1 MGFEK
6 EKKRRKTI
14 FLLSTGDALDRISQL
29 PEHIIHHILFFMP
42 PKDASR
48 TSTLSMTWRQA
59 WNSLPRS
66 DSDSQEKAE
75 FVEKTE
81 QFIKSVDEAL
91 LPLREQKKI
100 IQRFSLRMNLC
111 DAIYDSCIDNWIEL
125 VHGNHI
131 ETLDV
136 DILSMIHVKN
146 YVLPQKTFSV
156 ESLVKLSLSGCKLES
171 DNFSYNMKPICLR
184 ELTLRFVEI
193 DPHTIMKILRCCPLL
208 EVFVLDLCMKKRSF
222 VHLVNV
228 PKLKKAKLYGIS
240 WVRVE
245 APNLEVF
252 HCERFIGKLDNIAC
266 SKVKK
271 LKLKSVEPKKI
282 SIPDINY
289 KVLWS
294 EKIKISSRG
303 LKRLSL
309 SCDDQIMSLLQINCE
324 NLHSFK
330 FDSKSIPKSFS
341 ITSSA
346 CLEKIVNTLRPKGS
360 IDTFWFLRLRRYLG
374 KFKEHQTLSLRFQ
387 LTTNNFTS
395 EELVPIVKHFV
406 LHNVPTMQDYTAVLD
421 GLLWSCHP
429 KVLWTYSN
437 AENNEFIKFL
447 FQALVNRG
455 EEPNCCSDC
464 HIKCWR
470 HYLKAVMAK
479 YFDRRK
485 WKYVKLRHCDAV
497 FDSLSTL
504 ENCHK
509 IEFNFEWSL
518 LTRECVWTREKTT
531 HSHIGV

>member
-1 MGFEK
+1 MWCRKRRILRGKKKTIFLLRNMGFK
-6 EKKRRKTI
+6 KGKKRRKNI

-42 PKDASR
+42 PKDAAR

-66 DSDSQEKAE
+66 DFRFSSRNSYYSYVSEEEKAE
-75 FVEKTE
+75 FVEETG

-91 LPLREQKKI
+91 FPLREQKKI
-100 IQRFSLRMNLC
+100 IQRFSLNMSLC

-125 VHGNHI
+125 VNGNHI
-131 ETLDV
+131 ETLDLG
-136 DILSMIHVKN
+136 ILSMIHVKN

-171 DNFSYNMKPICLR
+171 DYFSYNMKPICLR

-193 DPHTIMKILRCCPLL
+193 DAHTIMKILRCCPLL
-208 EVFVLDLCMKKRSF
+208 EVFVLDLCMKMRSV

-240 WVRVE
+240 WDRVE

-271 LKLKSVEPKKI
+271 LKLKSVESKQI

-289 KVLWS
+289 KFPFLETLYLRVLRS

-309 SCDDQIMSLLQINCE
+309 SCDDQIMPLLQINCE
-324 NLHSFK
+324 NLHSFE
-330 FDSKSIPKSFS
+330 FDSESIPKSFS

-346 CLEKIVNTLRPKGS
+346 CPEKIVHTLWPKGS

-374 KFKEHQTLSLRFQ
+374 KFKEHQTLSLQFQ
-387 LTTNNFTS
+387 PTTVS
-395 EELVPIVKHFV
+395 P
-406 LHNVPTMQDYTAVLD
+406 
-421 GLLWSCHP
+421 
-429 KVLWTYSN
+429 
-437 AENNEFIKFL
+437 
-447 FQALVNRG
+447 
-455 EEPNCCSDC
+455 
-464 HIKCWR
+464 
-470 HYLKAVMAK
+470 
-479 YFDRRK
+479 
-485 WKYVKLRHCDAV
+485 
-497 FDSLSTL
+497 
-504 ENCHK
+504 
-509 IEFNFEWSL
+509 
-518 LTRECVWTREKTT
+518 
-531 HSHIGV
+531 

>member
-1 MGFEK
+1 MGLEK

-42 PKDASR
+42 LKDAAR

-66 DSDSQEKAE
+66 DFRFSSPNSSYSFVSEEEKAE

-111 DAIYDSCIDNWIEL
+111 DAIYDSCIDSWIEL
-125 VHGNHI
+125 VNGNHI
-131 ETLDV
+131 ETLDL

-171 DNFSYNMKPICLR
+171 DYFSYNMKPICLR

-193 DPHTIMKILRCCPLL
+193 DSHTIMKILRCCPLL
-208 EVFVLDLCMKKRSF
+208 EVFVLDLFLKMRSF

-266 SKVKK
+266 SKLKK
-271 LKLKSVEPKKI
+271 LKLKSVEPKQI
-282 SIPDINY
+282 SVPDINY
-289 KVLWS
+289 KS
-294 EKIKISSRG
+294 P
-303 LKRLSL
+303 
-309 SCDDQIMSLLQINCE
+309 
-324 NLHSFK
+324 F
-330 FDSKSIPKSFS
+330 
-341 ITSSA
+341 
-346 CLEKIVNTLRPKGS
+346 LRPC
-360 IDTFWFLRLRRYLG
+360 T
-374 KFKEHQTLSLRFQ
+374 
-387 LTTNNFTS
+387 
-395 EELVPIVKHFV
+395 
-406 LHNVPTMQDYTAVLD
+406 
-421 GLLWSCHP
+421 
-429 KVLWTYSN
+429 
-437 AENNEFIKFL
+437 
-447 FQALVNRG
+447 
-455 EEPNCCSDC
+455 
-464 HIKCWR
+464 
-470 HYLKAVMAK
+470 
-479 YFDRRK
+479 
-485 WKYVKLRHCDAV
+485 
-497 FDSLSTL
+497 
-504 ENCHK
+504 
-509 IEFNFEWSL
+509 
-518 LTRECVWTREKTT
+518 
-531 HSHIGV
+531 